1 MSFLEKT
8 LHVGLDIGSAA
19 IKAVFVKD
27 GRILWRGLA
36 PTAPGQAIVAQ
47 KLIEDGYTQLGLES
61 ALPIMVVSTGYGKKL
76 FQRADR
82 NVDEIT
88 ANAQGAFSLS
98 EGKARTVINIGGQ
111 DMKVIIM
118 NGDGRVVD
126 FKMNDKCAAGTGRFF
141 ELVARVLDT
150 PISDFDRLCASS
162 TEEVEINSTCV
173 VFAESEIISLLARG
187 VRKEAILQALHVS
200 IARRITGLLGRNL
213 PQGAVFLDGGPA
225 QNRALAAAIENELM
239 AEVYVLN
246 APQYTVAY
254 GAALV

>member
-8 LHVGLDIGSAA
+8 PHVGLDIGSAA

-27 GRILWRGLA
+27 GRILWCGLA
-36 PTAPGQAIVAQ
+36 PTAPGQADVAQ
-47 KLIEDGYTQLGLES
+47 RLIEDGLVQLGLEPV
-61 ALPIMVVSTGYGKKL
+61 LPVKVVSTGYGKKL
-76 FQRADR
+76 FQKADR

-88 ANAQGAFSLS
+88 ANALGAFSLS
-98 EGKARTVINIGGQ
+98 EGKARAVINIGGQ

-118 NGDGRVVD
+118 DGDGRIVD

-150 PISDFDRLCASS
+150 PISDFDRLCESS
-162 TEEVEINSTCV
+162 TKEVEINSTCA

-187 VRKEAILQALHVS
+187 VRKEDILQALHVS
-200 IARRITGLLGRNL
+200 IARRATGLLGRDL
-213 PQGAVFLDGGPA
+213 PEGAVYLDGGPA
-225 QNRALAAAIENELM
+225 KNRALAAAIENELM
-239 AEVYVLN
+239 TKVHVLD

-254 GAALV
+254 GATMV

>member
-1 MSFLEKT
+1 MDKT
-8 LHVGLDIGSAA
+8 LRVGLDIGSAA

-27 GRILWRGLA
+27 GRMLWRALA
-36 PTAPGQAIVAQ
+36 PTAPGQADIAQ
-47 KLIEDGYTQLGLES
+47 RLIDEGLD
-61 ALPIMVVSTGYGKKL
+61 ALELERDTPIEVVSTGYGKKL
-76 FQRADR
+76 FKRASR
-82 NVDEIT
+82 NIDEIT
-88 ANAQGAFSLS
+88 ANALGAFRLS
-98 EGKARTVINIGGQ
+98 DGKARAVINIGGQ
-111 DMKVIIM
+111 DMKIIIM
-118 NGDGRVVD
+118 NDRGRVVD

-141 ELVARVLDT
+141 ELVARALDT
-150 PISDFDRLCASS
+150 PIEDFSGLCASAI
-162 TEEVEINSTCV
+162 EEVEINSVCV